1 MFVALSLSTF
11 SHNALWHLVRCP
23 VRQTKNGSK
32 AGYDYY
38 LYLTPISR
46 HTSRFPITWFFQ

>member
-1 MFVALSLSTF
+1 MSFVKLPSHPVNLSNLGITVS
-11 SHNALWHLVRCP
+11 
-23 VRQTKNGSK
+23 
-32 AGYDYY
+32 GYDYY